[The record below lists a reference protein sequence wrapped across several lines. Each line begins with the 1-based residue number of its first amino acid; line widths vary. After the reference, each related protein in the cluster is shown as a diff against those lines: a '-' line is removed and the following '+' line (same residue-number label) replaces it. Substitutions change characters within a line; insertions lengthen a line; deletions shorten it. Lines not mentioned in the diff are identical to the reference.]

1 MSAWGMLDAGAISPA
16 AYNAAAPMAD
26 SHSSSCLCSSVGN
39 EDFRD
44 VSLETQ
50 SGQPVVLSDTD
61 REALVMGMT
70 LHDKAQQLLNKVC
83 SPCSIVY
90 QLIWDTFLGGVETV
104 LQGGSKGLHVC

>member
-1 MSAWGMLDAGAISPA
+1 MLPLPWLTLT
-16 AYNAAAPMAD
+16 APHA
-26 SHSSSCLCSSVGN
+26 SCSSVGN

-90 QLIWDTFLGGVETV
+90 QLIWDTFLNGVETV
-104 LQGGSKGLHVC
+104 SQGGSKGLHVC